1 MMTTEEALHKLFSE
15 RAWWRDS
22 GINESSAR
30 SYKKRFLAG
39 KLEMETQIRIL
50 KTCGFRLI
58 QQMQWEES

>member
-1 MMTTEEALHKLFSE
+1 MTTEEALHKLFSE

-39 KLEMETQIRIL
+39 KLEMETQIRI
-50 KTCGFRLI
+50 
-58 QQMQWEES
+58 